1 MALGNADEARG
12 STTILVGSAH
22 RAGRFVPAFL
32 DGPTGDGAM
41 GPGDGAGGHGP
52 GAGGSLGP
60 GDDPSPR
67 QASEGASRNHMNASM
82 KAYNGVPVP
91 EGELI
96 QAGDGKFFVPDH
108 PIIPFIE
115 GDGTAPDIW

>member
-1 MALGNADEARG
+1 MPMKLAVPLLYWLGLLIVLAGLFLRFWMGQPEMARWGLAMALVGMA
-12 STTILVGSAH
+12 LV
-22 RAGRFVPAFL
+22 L
-32 DGPTGDGAM
+32 
-41 GPGDGAGGHGP
+41 
-52 GAGGSLGP
+52 GSLGP

-96 QAGDGKFFVPDH
+96 QAGDGKFLVPDH